1 MVEGS
6 ANVISKKK
14 KLIPVS
20 AGLRRYLRSYRREKK
35 LPTTYQNLL
44 DYDFAAPLLDKTGKD
59 TLWETVSYTEEKSRQ
74 LDMALTSIYMML
86 KTEGEGARLKH
97 LTVNRIDYCT
107 FGNSNP
113 FRVRIINKLNDN
125 YDYFYV
131 KQADASRI
139 YGLELEHILSPNRI
153 NYYVDRDTLIEEHIA
168 GIPGD
173 QFINTYLGQKQMNKV
188 RIAKEFMKFNERCFV
203 RLLGDM
209 RSYNYVVDITPDFD
223 DIQYRI
229 RAIDFDQQSYEGRKN
244 LYLPQ
249 FFVENNKLVQLGMEL
264 LTSETVE
271 QYQNEERSLIARRM
285 KTSRHQMKDLID
297 VMVVDEVSTSEKTE
311 ELKKQLAMHYGE
323 KAFLKCKTMGE
334 VVKKSLRLLLR
345 GYLKQ

>member
-1 MVEGS
+1 MSEES
-6 ANVISKKK
+6 NVITKKK

-20 AGLRRYLRSYRREKK
+20 AGLRKYLKNYTREKK
-35 LPTTYQNLL
+35 LPTTYGHLL

-59 TLWETVSYTEEKSRQ
+59 TLWETVSYTQEKSSQ
-74 LDMALTSIYMML
+74 LDAALTSIYMML
-86 KTEGEGARLKH
+86 KTEGEGSRLKH
-97 LTVNRIDYCT
+97 LTVSRIDYCT

-173 QFINTYLGQKQMNKV
+173 QFINTYLGQKQTNKV
-188 RIAKEFMKFNERCFV
+188 RIAKEFVKFNERCFV

-249 FFVENNKLVQLGMEL
+249 FFVENNKFVQLGMEL
-264 LTSETVE
+264 LASETVQ
-271 QYQNEERSLIARRM
+271 QYQNEERSLIARRL
-285 KTSRHQMKDLID
+285 KVARHQTKDLID
-297 VMVVDEVSTSEKTE
+297 VLVLDDIAPDEKTNQLKA
-311 ELKKQLAMHYGE
+311 ELAEHYGE
-323 KAFLKCKTMGE
+323 KGFLKCRTMGE

-345 GYLKQ
+345 GHLK

>member
-1 MVEGS
+1 MKDG
-6 ANVISKKK
+6 NIISKKK
-14 KLIPVS
+14 ETIKVIP
-20 AGLRRYLRSYRREKK
+20 ALRKYLRNYNRQKK

-44 DYDFAAPLLDKTGKD
+44 EYDFANPLLDKKGKD
-59 TLWETVSYTEEKSRQ
+59 TLWETVYYTDEKMKS
-74 LDMALTSIYMML
+74 LDSALTTIYMML

-97 LTVNRIDYCT
+97 LTVDRIDYCT

-113 FRVRIINKLNDN
+113 FRVRIINTLNDN

-153 NYYVDRDTLIEEHIA
+153 NYYVHDDTLIEEHIA

-173 QFINTYLGQKQMNKV
+173 QFITSYLDQKQTNKV
-188 RIAKEFMKFNERCFV
+188 RVAKEFVKFNERCFV

-223 DIQYRI
+223 DTQYRI

-244 LYLPQ
+244 MYLPQ
-249 FFVENNKLVQLGMEL
+249 FFKENNKIVQLGIEL
-264 LTSETVE
+264 LTAETVS
-271 QYQNEERSLIARRM
+271 QYQNEERSLIARRL
-285 KTSRHQMKDLID
+285 KVARHQTKDLID
-297 VMVVDEVSTSEKTE
+297 VLVTDKISTPEKNGQLKA
-311 ELKKQLAMHYGE
+311 ELAEHYKE
-323 KAFLKCKTMGE
+323 KSFLKCRNMGE
-334 VVKKSLRLLLR
+334 VVKKSLWLLLR
-345 GYLKQ
+345 TNLKK